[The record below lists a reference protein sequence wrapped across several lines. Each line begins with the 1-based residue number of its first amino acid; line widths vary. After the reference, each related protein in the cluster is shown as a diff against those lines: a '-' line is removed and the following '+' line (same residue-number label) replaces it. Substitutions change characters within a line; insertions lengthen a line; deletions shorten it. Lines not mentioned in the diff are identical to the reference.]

1 MMEIENEGDILDGVP
16 SLHRSENTTWFPMGL
31 PSPHTSVLNC
41 PLNMRG
47 EATGELRC
55 FPTLPPASLREHCHS
70 FLGHPFP
77 CQAEK
82 VFISALTL
90 VKNLRVFS

>member
-1 MMEIENEGDILDGVP
+1 MEIENEGDILDGVP

-55 FPTLPPASLREHCHS
+55 FPTLPPASLRK
-70 FLGHPFP
+70 P
-77 CQAEK
+77 CPEFSGPLFSLSGREGLYFCFDFGEK
-82 VFISALTL
+82 P
-90 VKNLRVFS
+90 